1 MAEKRSKPVPRP
13 YQDTQAYW
21 DAAKQKRLIFQRCL
35 DCSKPQFYP
44 RGVCSHCLGS
54 QLEWIESSG
63 RGKVHT
69 FTVSYR
75 APHPGFADDL
85 PFVIAIVDLE
95 EGFRMMSNIV
105 GCDPETVR
113 IDMPVKVV
121 FEQLTPDIVLPKFSP
136 A

>member
-1 MAEKRSKPVPRP
+1 MAEKRNKPIPRP

-21 DAAKQKRLIFQRCL
+21 DAAKEKRLILQRCT
-35 DCSKPQFYP
+35 DCGKPQFYP

-54 QLEWIESSG
+54 KLEWFDSSG

-85 PFVIAIVDLE
+85 PFVLAIIELE
-95 EGFRMMSNIV
+95 DGVRMMSNIV
-105 GCDPETVR
+105 GCDPNSVR

-121 FEQLTPDIVLPKFSP
+121 FEAVTPEITLPKFTP

>member
-1 MAEKRSKPVPRP
+1 MAEKRSKPVPLP
-13 YQDTQAYW
+13 YQDTQPYW
-21 DAAKQKRLIFQRCL
+21 DAAKEKRLILQRCL
-35 DCSKPQFYP
+35 DCGKPQFYP

-54 QLEWIESSG
+54 QLEWIDSSG

-85 PFVIAIVDLE
+85 PFVIAIIELE
-95 EGFRMMSNIV
+95 EGVRMMSNIV
-105 GCDPETVR
+105 GCDPKTVR

-121 FEQLTPDIVLPKFSP
+121 FEQLTPDIVLPKFAP

>member
-1 MAEKRSKPVPRP
+1 MAEKRSKPIPLP
-13 YQDTQAYW
+13 YQDTQPYW
-21 DAAKQKRLIFQRCL
+21 DAAKENRLILQRCL
-35 DCSKPQFYP
+35 DCGKLQFYP

-54 QLEWIESSG
+54 QLEWIDSSG

-85 PFVIAIVDLE
+85 PFVLAIIELE
-95 EGFRMMSNIV
+95 EGVRMMSNIV
-105 GCDPETVR
+105 ACEHKDVR

-121 FEQLTPDIVLPKFSP
+121 FEQLTPDIVLPKFAP

>member
-13 YQDTQAYW
+13 YQDSQAYW
-21 DAAKQKRLIFQRCL
+21 DAAKQKRLILQRCL
-35 DCSKPQFYP
+35 DCGKPQFYP
-44 RGVCSHCLGS
+44 RGVCSHCLSS
-54 QLEWIESSG
+54 QLEWIDSSG

-75 APHPGFADDL
+75 APHPGFADDV
-85 PFVIAIVDLE
+85 PFVVAIIELE
-95 EGFRMMSNIV
+95 EGVRMMSNIV
-105 GCDPETVR
+105 GCDPKAVR

-121 FEQLTPDIVLPKFSP
+121 FEQLTADIVLPKFSP